1 MNFGKA
7 FQEGPVSERG
17 RAFSCMTNFNEKV
30 VIMQY
35 DNIDVYIDNST
46 RKKSN
51 SSESKSSGRND
62 KKFDQEDGTPDEF
75 V

>member
-1 MNFGKA
+1 
-7 FQEGPVSERG
+7 
-17 RAFSCMTNFNEKV
+17 
-30 VIMQY
+30 MQY

-51 SSESKSSGRND
+51 SSESRSSGRND

>member
-1 MNFGKA
+1 
-7 FQEGPVSERG
+7 
-17 RAFSCMTNFNEKV
+17 
-30 VIMQY
+30 MQY

-51 SSESKSSGRND
+51 SEESKSSGRKT
-62 KKFDQEDGTPDEF
+62 KKSDPDEGVQDEF